1 MTKAND
7 IQIGGDHYK
16 NMAVEPWDVID
27 TWPIEQRIGAYR
39 AGMLKYTMRM
49 GSKDEHVQEIGK
61 GVHYGQKLQEV
72 LEQAADIDK
81 HESRT
86 LLFSEAELAAM
97 YDKSASGMEFGKT
110 LQTALLKRLLG
121 NTNVHD

>member
-1 MTKAND
+1 MKAND

-27 TWPIEQRIGAYR
+27 TWPIQQRIGAYR

-110 LQTALLKRLLG
+110 LQTALLKRLMR
-121 NTNVHD
+121 VE